1 MTSTTL
7 ETGLSLHCQDLH
19 HVYAAGTGETVALDG
34 VTLTVRAGETLA
46 VLGPSGSGKSTLL
59 AVVAGLLRPTSG
71 QVYVGADDMTLMSE
85 RELLA
90 LRAQR
95 MGVVV
100 QDPARNLL
108 AYGTAEDNVRFAQR
122 GVRGFRRA
130 SLPSPSDLLDALG
143 LAHLSGR
150 PVGAF
155 SGGEQQRLAVAMGM
169 CNSPGLLL
177 VDEPTSQLDAA
188 NRDAV
193 VDLVGVIGARFGTT
207 VVVVTHDPEVAGRL
221 GRTVTI
227 TQGVATDDAQSFPQH
242 LYVDR
247 EGRVELPAD
256 LHRALPPGSRAR
268 IVRRPA
274 GVELVREELHA
285 VPDDEVP
292 APYSRPEPGADPYAR
307 PAEAHPRPV
316 VPAPASGPTSDLTAD
331 LTADPAVVPRA
342 DPTDAPAASEEPAD
356 AVPDM
361 TQAPYDPAIFRRPA
375 ADPEGAP

>member
-1 MTSTTL
+1 VTTATAL
-7 ETGLSLHCQDLH
+7 ETGLALHCQDLH
-19 HVYAAGTGETVALDG
+19 HVYAAETGDTIALDS

-71 QVYVGADDMTLMSE
+71 EVYVGGDDVTRMSE

-108 AYGTAEDNVRFAQR
+108 PYGSAEDNVRFAQR

-130 SLPSPSDLLDALG
+130 SLPGPAELLDALG
-143 LAHLSGR
+143 LAHLAGR

-169 CNSPGLLL
+169 ANAPGLLL

-193 VDLVGVIGARFGTT
+193 VELVGLVGERFGTT
-207 VVVVTHDPEVAGRL
+207 VVVVTHDGEVAQQL

-227 TQGVATDDAQSFPQH
+227 TQGVASDDAQSYPQH

-247 EGRVELPAD
+247 DGRVELPED
-256 LHRALPPGSRAR
+256 LHRQLPPGSRAR
-268 IVRRPA
+268 IVRRA
-274 GVELVREELHA
+274 RGVELVRDELPPH
-285 VPDDEVP
+285 
-292 APYSRPEPGADPYAR
+292 GAGDR
-307 PAEAHPRPV
+307 W
-316 VPAPASGPTSDLTAD
+316 
-331 LTADPAVVPRA
+331 
-342 DPTDAPAASEEPAD
+342 
-356 AVPDM
+356 
-361 TQAPYDPAIFRRPA
+361 
-375 ADPEGAP
+375 